1 MLQAEHLREPENW
14 ELVKQARV
22 FYSAGFFITVSP
34 ESILE
39 VAKHACEN
47 NKVYCMNIS
56 APFITQ
62 VGKHW
67 PSLKQ
72 SQAQA
77 LPS

>member
-1 MLQAEHLREPENW
+1 MTPSYGSLCQLQVEHLREPENW

-22 FYSAGFFITVSP
+22 FYSAGFYITVSP

-67 PSLKQ
+67 LCLK
-72 SQAQA
+72 
-77 LPS
+77 